1 MKNKLI
7 VGFASMALLMSCG
20 GSQTVQETVQPIVD
34 LGYDVIESVEK
45 TNGEFSIPYTKYQL
59 DNGLTVILHEDHSDP
74 IAHVDVTYHVGSAR
88 EEIGKSGFAHF
99 FEHMMFQGSDNVADE
114 EHFKIV
120 SESGGTL
127 NGTTNRDRTNYFETL
142 PSNQLE
148 TALWLESDRM
158 GFLLDAVTQKKF
170 EVQRATVKNERG
182 QNYDNRPYGL
192 VREYIAQNLYPYG
205 HPYSWLTI
213 GYIEDLDRVN
223 VDDLKNFFLR
233 WYGPNNAVLTIAG
246 DFDKEE
252 VMSSVVKYFGTIPR
266 GPEVEDANYDMPQL
280 EADRYISYVDN
291 YAQVPRVYMAW
302 PAAPRFHEDEAPL
315 DALAEIIGQG
325 KNSLLYQ
332 SLVKSREA
340 MFAGS
345 FNSTAELGGEFTLFS
360 QIFPGKELPEIEEAF
375 RKALSDFEENGVDD
389 EALQRFKASYESNFI
404 SGLQSVGSFG
414 GKASRLANYET
425 FANDANYLQKDM
437 ARYQNVTKED
447 VMRVYNKYVK
457 GKPAVILS
465 VLPKEGDLA
474 PVSAD
479 NYTIDNSQY
488 EAPDYGYEGLVYNK
502 AVDNFNRSQQPA
514 SGPNPAIKVPEY
526 MDYELDNGIKVV
538 QTQYDETPEVVL
550 LLEMDGGHFLSA
562 YEPEKAGVARIF
574 MQMMN
579 EGTENFSA
587 EEFASELEKLGS
599 SISGRAGDESVSII
613 VQTLEKNLDA
623 TMKLLEERIMRPN
636 FSQKDLDRIKQSA
649 LQGIENSKKDPAY
662 ISGLVFNKVM
672 YGEDDIRAIPNS
684 GTAETVSAITLDDI
698 SAFYDKLSINNA
710 RMIVVGDVSKQ
721 KIESSTAFLNDVNS
735 DPVMLPELTAPQN
748 PDRTVLYLVDI
759 PGSAQSQIRIGY
771 PIDIPYDAT
780 GDYYKLGLMNYPL
793 GGAFNSRINLN
804 LREDKGW
811 SYGARSGFSSTK
823 IPGTFSARAGVKK
836 EASDSSIVEFMS
848 ELTGFYEDG
857 IQTDELAFMK
867 SSIGQ
872 AEARRYET
880 PFQKL
885 FLLSTIVDYDL
896 PRGFKDEQ
904 NEIIETITQDEI
916 NRLSS
921 KYLDPDKM
929 VIVTIGDKKEIIGGL
944 ENLGYPIIELDQ
956 EGVAIGSN

>member
-1 MKNKLI
+1 MRNKLLL
-7 VGFASMALLMSCG
+7 GLALTAFLMSCG
-20 GSQTVQETVQPIVD
+20 GSQNVQETVQEILPVD
-34 LGYDVIESVEK
+34 LGYKVVETVEK
-45 TNGEFSIPYTKYQL
+45 VDGEFSIPFTKYEL
-59 DNGLTVILHEDHSDP
+59 DNGLTVILHQDNSDP

-142 PSNQLE
+142 PSNQIE

-158 GFLLDAVTQKKF
+158 GFLLDAVTQQKF
-170 EVQRATVKNERG
+170 EIQRATVKNERG
-182 QNYDNRPYGL
+182 QNFDNRPYGL
-192 VREYIAQNLYPYG
+192 AREYIAKNLYPYG

-213 GYIEDLDRVN
+213 GYIEDLDRVV

-246 DFDKEE
+246 DFQNEE
-252 VMSSVVKYFGTIPR
+252 VMSSVVKYFGSIPR
-266 GPEVEDANYDMPQL
+266 GPEVNDLSIDLPVL
-280 EADRYISYVDN
+280 EEDRYVSYTDN
-291 YAQVPRVYMAW
+291 YAQVPRVYMTW
-302 PAAPRFHEDEAPL
+302 PAPPIYHEDEAPL

-325 KNSLLYQ
+325 KNSILYQ
-332 SLVKSREA
+332 NLVKTQEA

-345 FNSTAELGGEFTLFS
+345 FNSSAELAGEFTLFS
-360 QIFPGKELPEIEEAF
+360 QVFPGKELSDIEAAFKNALLEFEEKGVDEEA
-375 RKALSDFEENGVDD
+375 LE
-389 EALQRFKASYESNFI
+389 RFKASYESNFI

-414 GKASRLANYET
+414 GKASKLANYET
-425 FANDANYLQKDM
+425 FAKDANYLQKDM

-447 VMRVYNKYVK
+447 VLRVYNKYIK
-457 GKPAVILS
+457 GKHAVILS
-465 VLPKEGDLA
+465 VLPKKGDLQAVA
-474 PVSAD
+474 PD
-479 NYTIDNSQY
+479 NFTIDETGY
-488 EAPDYGYEGLVYNK
+488 VAPDYGYEGLTYNK
-502 AVDNFNRSQQPA
+502 AVDTFDRSRKPA

-526 MDYELDNGIKVV
+526 DEYALDNGIKVV
-538 QTQYDETPEVVL
+538 KTDYDETPEIVV

-562 YEPEKAGVARIF
+562 FEPEKAGVARIF
-574 MQMMN
+574 GQMMN
-579 EGTENFSA
+579 EGTQNYNA
-587 EEFASELEKLGS
+587 EEFASELQKLGS
-599 SISGRAGDESVSII
+599 SISGNTSDESVSLI
-613 VQTLEKNLDA
+613 VQTLAKNFDA
-623 TMKLLEERIMRPN
+623 TMEQE
-636 FSQKDLDRIKQSA
+636 DLDRIKQSTI
-649 LQGIENSKKDPAY
+649 QGIENNKKDPANVSAQ
-662 ISGLVFNKVM
+662 IFNKVM
-672 YGEDDIRAIPNS
+672 YGEEDIRAIPNS
-684 GTAETVSAITLDDI
+684 GTVETVSAITLDDV
-698 SAFYDKLSINNA
+698 SNFYDKLSINNA
-710 RMIVVGDVSKQ
+710 RIIVVGDVSKA
-721 KIESSTAFLNDVNS
+721 KIESSTAFLNKMNNE
-735 DPVMLPELTAPQN
+735 PVVLPELSAPVS
-748 PDRTVLYLVDI
+748 PDRTVLYLVDV

-771 PIDIPYDAT
+771 PIDLPYDAT

-848 ELTGFYEDG
+848 ELTGFFEEG
-857 IQTDELAFMK
+857 IRSDELSFMK

-896 PRGFKDEQ
+896 EKGFKDEQ
-904 NEIIETITQDEI
+904 NQIIETITQEEI
-916 NRLSS
+916 NALAS
-921 KYLDPDKM
+921 KYLDPEKM
-929 VIVTIGDKKEIIGGL
+929 VVVTVGDKAEIIDGL
-944 ENLGYPIIELDQ
+944 QDLGYPIIELDQ
-956 EGVAIGSN
+956 DGKTIGSN